1 MQVPLLSG
9 VYTDSIGNVRQSY
22 PVNLVPVPKQSGVSA
37 GYFRAADGIVS
48 PTVIAAGKQDRGA
61 VVWTDLTGGQIVVR
75 VMGNQFWCVL
85 SGAPFPVALQI
96 GGDIPQPD
104 PNGGP
109 QATLEYGFDDMAIA
123 VNGDLYIIPRGTPPT
138 TYTKVTDP
146 DLGTCIDVVFIDG
159 YYVFTDG
166 EFIGVTE
173 LGDPFTINPL
183 KYGSAEID
191 PDPILG
197 LFKVRN
203 ELAALGRHTIEFFD
217 NVGGSGFPFQRI
229 EGAQI
234 QRGVIG
240 THCACNFMESLA
252 FMGSGRNEPVSVYLA
267 NNGSSTRIATQEID
281 LILRSF
287 TEAQL
292 STAIMES
299 RTDAGHQWLM
309 IHLPDRCLVYDG
321 AASAVM
327 QQPVWFTLT
336 SSATG
341 FSTYRARNLTWAFNT
356 WLCGDPTTPGSI
368 GFLTNTVASHY
379 GSTVRHELQ
388 TLMAYNESRGAI
400 VHSLELVSTTYG
412 TGTVNTSQSV
422 DGLTWSANVPSS
434 TAKRIQWRRTGS
446 IREWRIQRF
455 QWDSS
460 TRIVPMRLEAV
471 IEPLAY

>member
-22 PVNLVPVPKQSGVSA
+22 PINLVPVPKQSGVSA
-37 GYFRAADGIVS
+37 GYFRAADGIVGS
-48 PTVIAAGKQDRGA
+48 VVATGKRDRGA
-61 VVWTDLTGGQIVVR
+61 INWTGQAFANRIIR
-75 VMGNQFWCVL
+75 VLGNTVYSITEV
-85 SGAPFPVALQI
+85 SGTFFGTPVGTLVQA
-96 GGDIPQPD
+96 D
-104 PNGGP
+104 PNGGA
-109 QATLEYGFDDMAIA
+109 QVTLEYGFDHLA
-123 VNGDLYIIPRGTPPT
+123 VCANGDLYMLTNNLAT
-138 TYTKVTDP
+138 FTQVTDP

-191 PDPILG
+191 PDPIKG

-203 ELAALGRHTIEFFD
+203 ELAALGRYTVEFFD

-229 EGAQI
+229 EGAQL
-234 QRGVIG
+234 QRGVLG
-240 THCACNFMESLA
+240 THCACNFMESIA
-252 FMGSGRNEPVSVYLA
+252 FLGSGKNEAPSVWIA
-267 NNGSSTRIATQEID
+267 ANGSSQRIATQEID
-281 LILRSF
+281 LILRQF
-287 TEAQL
+287 TEAEL
-292 STAIMES
+292 ADSIVEARM
-299 RTDAGHQWLM
+299 DAGHQWLM

-336 SSATG
+336 SATSG
-341 FSTYRARNLTWAFNT
+341 FSTYRARNIVWDGAR
-356 WLCGDPTTPGSI
+356 WLCGDPVLNG
-368 GFLTNTVASHY
+368 GVGYLTDTLATHY
-379 GSTVRHELQ
+379 GSPVRHELQ

-412 TGTVNTSQSV
+412 AGTVNTSQSV
-422 DGLTWSANVPSS
+422 DGLNWSANVPSS

>member
-1 MQVPLLSG
+1 MQIPLLSG

-37 GYFRAADGIVS
+37 GYFRAADGIVGKA
-48 PTVIAAGKQDRGA
+48 TIATGKKDRGA
-61 VVWTDLTGGQIVVR
+61 INWRSTAGVDRVIRLMGDRVYQVAYSGSLIGSPVGAALT
-75 VMGNQFWCVL
+75 
-85 SGAPFPVALQI
+85 
-96 GGDIPQPD
+96 QPD
-104 PNGGP
+104 PDGGA
-109 QATLEYGFDDMAIA
+109 QCTFDYGFDYLALA
-123 VNGDLYIIPRGTPPT
+123 ANGKLFLIPQDLSTVT
-138 TYTKVTDP
+138 QVTDA
-146 DLGTCIDVVFIDG
+146 DLGTVLDVVFIDG
-159 YYVFTDG
+159 YYITTDG
-166 EFIGVTE
+166 EFIVVTD
-173 LGDPFTINPL
+173 LNDPFSVNPL

-191 PDPILG
+191 PDPIVG

-203 ELAALGRHTIEFFD
+203 ELAVLGRHTIEFFD

-240 THCACNFMESLA
+240 THCAANFMDTIA
-252 FMGSGRNEPVSVYLA
+252 FLGSGRNEAPSVWMVS
-267 NNGSSTRIATQEID
+267 NGTAARIATQEID
-281 LILRSF
+281 YILAQY

-292 STAIMES
+292 AEVVMET
-299 RTDAGHQWLM
+299 RVDKGHQWLM
-309 IHLPDRCLVYDG
+309 IHLPDRCIVYDG
-321 AASAVM
+321 AASQVM

-336 SSATG
+336 SASTG
-341 FSTYRARNLTWAFNT
+341 FSTYRAKNLCWAFDR
-356 WLCGDPTTPGSI
+356 WVVGDPVDNG
-368 GFLTNTVASHY
+368 GVGYLTDQNASHY

-412 TGTVNTSQSV
+412 AGTVNTSQSV
-422 DGLTWSANVPSS
+422 DGLTWSANAPSS

-455 QWDSS
+455 QWDSG